1 MIIVKTPLRISFFGG
16 GTDYPEWFNKHGG
29 EVISTAIDKY
39 SFLCIREVKNVNSFV
54 APFYRKKFRISY
66 SKVELVDQIN
76 SIKHPAV
83 KELLKYFNIKTG
95 LDINYLSDLPS
106 RSGMGSSSNFIVSL
120 IAGLGKLKE
129 NKIYKPMELAKKS
142 IFVERNLV
150 KDYVGFQDQVIC
162 AYGGLIN
169 ILFKKKNEF
178 IVKKLKLKSQK
189 KKKLNDNLMLF
200 FTGVQRNSTN
210 FASEH
215 MKNIN
220 KNYNLLSEL
229 GQITREAKRSLM
241 GEKNI
246 DIFGNLLHENWRIK
260 RSLTSY
266 VSNTKID
273 EIYKSAYNSG
283 ASGGKI
289 LGAGGGGFILFY
301 VKEKYRYKV
310 LNNLK
315 KLTYVPFKFED
326 SGSKI
331 IY

>member
-16 GTDYPEWFNKHGG
+16 GTDYPEWFNRYGG
-29 EVISTAIDKY
+29 EVISTTIDKY
-39 SFLCIREVKNVNSFV
+39 SFLCIREIKNANSLI
-54 APFYRKKFRISY
+54 APFYKKKYRISY
-66 SKVELVDQIN
+66 SKVELVDKIN
-76 SIKHPAV
+76 SIAHPAV
-83 KELLKYFNIKTG
+83 RELLNYFEIKTS

-120 IAGLGKLKE
+120 IMGLSKLK
-129 NKIYKPMELAKKS
+129 NDKVYKPMELSKKS
-142 IFVERNLV
+142 IFAERNLV
-150 KDYVGFQDQVIC
+150 KDNVGFQDQVIC
-162 AYGGLIN
+162 AYGGLRN
-169 ILFKKKNEF
+169 IIFKKKNKF
-178 IVKKLKLKSQK
+178 IAKTLKLSNER

-210 FASEH
+210 FAAEH

-220 KNYNLLSEL
+220 KNYNLLNEL
-229 GQITREAKRSLM
+229 GQITKEAKKILIK
-241 GEKNI
+241 EKNI
-246 DIFGNLLHENWRIK
+246 DIFGDLLHENWRIK
-260 RSLTSY
+260 RSLTNH
-266 VSNTKID
+266 VSNLKID
-273 EIYKSAYNSG
+273 EIYKSAYKNG

-301 VKEKYRYKV
+301 VKKKFRYKI
-310 LNNLK
+310 LNTLK

>member
-16 GTDYPEWFNKHGG
+16 GTDYPEWFNKNGG
-29 EVISTAIDKY
+29 EVISTTIDKY
-39 SFLCIREVKNVNSFV
+39 SFLCIREIKNVNSFV

-66 SKVELVDQIN
+66 SKVELVDRIS
-76 SIKHPAV
+76 SIEHPAV

-120 IAGLGKLKE
+120 ISGLNKLKK
-129 NKIYKPMELAKKS
+129 NKTYKPIELSKKS

-150 KDYVGFQDQVIC
+150 KDYVGFQDQIIC
-162 AYGGLIN
+162 AYGGLRN
-169 ILFKKKNEF
+169 IIFKKKNRF
-178 IVKKLKLKSQK
+178 IVKKLKLNIDRKRR
-189 KKKLNDNLMLF
+189 LNDNLMLF

-220 KNYNLLSEL
+220 FNYNLLNEL
-229 GQITREAKRSLM
+229 GQITKEAKKILI

-246 DIFGNLLHENWRIK
+246 DIFGDLLHENWRIK
-260 RSLTSY
+260 RSLTKH
-266 VSNTKID
+266 VSNSKID
-273 EIYKSAYNSG
+273 EIYKSAYSNG

-301 VKEKYRYKV
+301 VKKKYRYKV
-310 LNNLK
+310 LNALK